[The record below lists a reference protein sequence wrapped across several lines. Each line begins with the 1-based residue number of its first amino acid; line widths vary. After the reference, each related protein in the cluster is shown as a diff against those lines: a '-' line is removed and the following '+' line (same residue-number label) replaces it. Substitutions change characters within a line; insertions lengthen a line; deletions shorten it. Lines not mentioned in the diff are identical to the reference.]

1 MVGGDLHWIWK
12 PYALYQ
18 EIDYVRSIESSG
30 SGVSV
35 YPDGNGLRVW
45 G

>member
-18 EIDYVRSIESSG
+18 EIDYVRLFSSLSVLSIFSEHYVPMS
-30 SGVSV
+30 
-35 YPDGNGLRVW
+35 L
-45 G
+45 